1 MKNCVTR
8 ENSPER
14 MEIENLE
21 RDKMLGFN
29 TKFQNITQE
38 KGFVKIQESLDK
50 NDKFN
55 HIDFSFMGYYKNFK
69 LA

>member
-1 MKNCVTR
+1 
-8 ENSPER
+8 

>member
-1 MKNCVTR
+1 
-8 ENSPER
+8 

-29 TKFQNITQE
+29 TKFQIITQE
-38 KGFVKIQESLDK
+38 KGFVKIQESLSK

-55 HIDFSFMGYYKNFK
+55 HIDFSFMGCE
-69 LA
+69 